1 MKNRVMAITG
11 VLAVALWIVG
21 LVISQ
26 ATTTKLPDHA
36 GDAAVLAW
44 VQGNKNPIILGSFL
58 FMVGCA
64 VFLVWAGMLRARL
77 AEAEGGVHTLAAT
90 AFGAATVMA
99 TCGFITQS
107 DIASA
112 LNADSVSAATAGTIH
127 HISDAFFVGA
137 EITLAVLLGSVAVLA
152 YRTAV
157 LPRWWAALTAFVGV
171 VALVGPIGWAALI
184 FAFPVWLLVTPWLG
198 SGRRDVAKAVPQVV

>member
-1 MKNRVMAITG
+1 MKNRLMGLTG
-11 VLAVALWIVG
+11 LLAVALWIVG
-21 LVISQ
+21 LVVSQ
-26 ATTTKLPDHA
+26 ASTTSLPDNA
-36 GDAAVLAW
+36 NDAAVLSW
-44 VQGNKNPIILGSFL
+44 IQGNQNPIILGSFL
-58 FMVGCA
+58 FMIGCA
-64 VFLVWAGMLRARL
+64 VFIVWAGMLRARL
-77 AEAEGGVHTLAAT
+77 AEAEGGVHTLASI
-90 AFGAATVMA
+90 AFGAALVMA
-99 TCGFITQS
+99 GLGFLTQT

-112 LNADSVSAATAGTIH
+112 INADHISAATAGTLH
-127 HISDAFFVGA
+127 HLGDAFFVGV

-157 LPRWWAALTAFVGV
+157 LPRWWAILGALVGV